1 MQIIKTFNPQNTP
14 DEQIT
19 HFEVKRSVRAVML
32 DSNNNI
38 GLIYSSKLNYHT
50 LPGGGI
56 EKDETYEQA
65 TVRECKEETGY
76 HVTIV
81 NELGIVREIRG
92 NDKKTGEIIGYTV
105 KIIGEQGK
113 LELDSDEIHE
123 DISVVWVSYDKA
135 EEIFNTE
142 IARGDNFTH
151 IGKRALAFLQDWHIL
166 SGLENK

>member
-76 HVTIV
+76 P
-81 NELGIVREIRG
+81 
-92 NDKKTGEIIGYTV
+92 
-105 KIIGEQGK
+105 
-113 LELDSDEIHE
+113 
-123 DISVVWVSYDKA
+123 
-135 EEIFNTE
+135 
-142 IARGDNFTH
+142 
-151 IGKRALAFLQDWHIL
+151 
-166 SGLENK
+166 